1 MTSSE
6 IVFGADGGGTKT
18 LGVLADLSGN
28 ELAREQVGPGNPNVA
43 GVNTAAQSLTTLVQT
58 CCARAGCDIR
68 DVRSMVFGLAGVGS
82 HAVREKLANALRA
95 QHVALGLA
103 PMPVT
108 LETDSRIGLEG
119 AFDGGPGVVMI
130 AGTGSML
137 IGKTPEGTIV
147 SVGGWGRILGDE
159 GSGYAIGLAALR
171 AVAAD
176 IDGRGESTSLRQR
189 IADTHGWGTRDR
201 IIAAVYQEKF
211 DIPSLAPL
219 VLSCAEEGDGVAAGI
234 LASAAEA
241 IAAQL
246 DALIRRITGPEKVG
260 VVFVGGLIDKDT
272 TYARVLRQTIGRRV
286 PRARIQPA
294 LHPPVWGAV
303 LLAQGIARKLQP

>member
-1 MTSSE
+1 MTSPAL
-6 IVFGADGGGTKT
+6 VFGADGGGTKT
-18 LGVLADLSGN
+18 LGILADLFGR

-43 GVNTAAQSLTTLVQT
+43 GVEAAAQSLTTLVQT
-58 CCARAGCDIR
+58 CCMRAGCAVQ
-68 DVRSMVFGLAGVGS
+68 DVRSIVFGLAGVGS
-82 HAVREKLANALRA
+82 MAVREQLADALRA
-95 QHVALGLA
+95 HHRAIGVA

-119 AFDGGPGVVMI
+119 AFNGGPGVVMI

-137 IGKTPEGTIV
+137 IGKTPAGTIV
-147 SVGGWGRILGDE
+147 SVGGWGRLLGDE
-159 GSGYAIGLAALR
+159 GSGYALGLAALR
-171 AVAAD
+171 AVAAEM
-176 IDGRGESTSLRQR
+176 DGRGEETALRQR

-219 VLSCAEEGDGVAAGI
+219 VLACAESGDRIASAI
-234 LASAAEA
+234 LDAAAEA
-241 IAAQL
+241 LAAQL
-246 DALIRRITGPEKVG
+246 EALLRKIPGPEEVG

-272 TYARVLRQTIGRRV
+272 IYARVLRDTIMRRV

-294 LHPPVWGAV
+294 QHPPVWGAV
-303 LLAQGIARKLQP
+303 LLAQRIARTLQP